1 MKKKGRRVSMAEPIK
16 DICRILQ
23 NQLNLTDKQIWI
35 YNQKRDIPNDT
46 GVYFVV
52 NFQGQRI
59 IGNTRREVA
68 TLDGLKEEQSVHN
81 LAVFSVDVFSRSSRA
96 REMRDLAI
104 MALNST
110 YSQQVQEEKGFQIA
124 RNSFQVTNTSEVEGV
139 AELNRYSISFNV
151 TYMSETTKSISYYD
165 TFSKEV
171 ITEE

>member
-1 MKKKGRRVSMAEPIK
+1 MAEPIK

-35 YNQKRDIPNDT
+35 YNQKRDIPNDF
-46 GVYFVV
+46 GMYFVV
-52 NFQGQRI
+52 NLQGQRV
-59 IGNTRREVA
+59 IGNVRREVA
-68 TLDGLKEEQSVHN
+68 TISGMMEEQSVHN
-81 LAVFSVDVFSRSSRA
+81 LAVFSVDIFSRSPQV

-110 YSQQVQEEKGFQIA
+110 YSQQIQEAKGFQIA

-139 AELNRYSISFNV
+139 AELTRYSISFNV
-151 TYMSETTKSISYYD
+151 TYKSETSKSIGYYD
-165 TFSKEV
+165 TFTKEV